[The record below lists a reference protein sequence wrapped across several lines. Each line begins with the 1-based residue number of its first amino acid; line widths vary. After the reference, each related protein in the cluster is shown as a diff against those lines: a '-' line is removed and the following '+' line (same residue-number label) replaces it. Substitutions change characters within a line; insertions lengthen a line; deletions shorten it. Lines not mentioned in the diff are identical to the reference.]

1 MVQSRRWL
9 LAGGLVL
16 TTALGLGGIAV
27 PATAVSAPLTR
38 VVSANPV
45 DVTPHALD
53 GTVRAIAEVGG
64 TVVVGGSFTQVRN
77 AANTATITR
86 SHLMAYDAS
95 TGRILTSFAPSLDG
109 TVETVVAA
117 PEPGAVIV
125 GGSFRTVNGKAQR
138 GLVKLSLTDGSRV
151 TAFSAVTNNAVNKV
165 LLRGNRL
172 LVGGEFT
179 TIGGVSRQRLAS
191 VNAVTGAVTTGFDL
205 PVAGSRKPDVQPH
218 AFVWEMDA
226 TTDGRYLVVL
236 GNFLTVAGASR
247 NQVAVIDLQSNSLTP
262 WQSPRTAYAC
272 GASVSF
278 FFTDVEIAP
287 TNDWFALSARGGY
300 ASPASTG
307 LCDTV
312 SRWELTPNST
322 SAQPTWVNYTGG
334 DTLWSVAVTPA
345 AVYVGGHQR
354 WLNNPYCSNCAG
366 PNAVSREG
374 VGAVSP
380 VDGSALAW
388 NPGRARGVGA
398 QELVATSR
406 GLYIGSDTTR
416 LAQEFHGRLG
426 LFPAT

>member
-9 LAGGLVL
+9 LAGVLALPTALVL
-16 TTALGLGGIAV
+16 GSVAA
-27 PATAVSAPLTR
+27 PATAVSAPLPK

-45 DVTPHALD
+45 DNTPHVLD

-77 AANTATITR
+77 AANTATINR
-86 SHLMAYDAS
+86 SNLIAYDAS
-95 TGRILTSFAPSLDG
+95 TGRVLGAFAPVLDG
-109 TVETVVAA
+109 RVETVVAA

-125 GGSFRTVNGKAQR
+125 GGAFRTVNGKAQR
-138 GLVKLSLTDGSRV
+138 GLVKLSLADGSRIR
-151 TAFSAVTNNAVNKV
+151 AFSAVTNSTVNKV

-179 TIGGVSRQRLAS
+179 SIGGVSRQGLAS
-191 VNAVTGAVTTGFDL
+191 VNAVTGAVATGFDL
-205 PVAGSRKPDVQPH
+205 PVAGSRKPAVQPNS
-218 AFVWEMDA
+218 FVWEMDA
-226 TTDGRYLVVL
+226 TTDGRYLIVL
-236 GNFLTVAGASR
+236 GNFLTVAGVSR
-247 NQVAVIDLQSNSLTP
+247 NQVAIIDLQSNTLTP
-262 WQSPRTAYAC
+262 WQSPRTSYAC

-300 ASPASTG
+300 ASPSSAG

-312 SRWELTPNST
+312 SRWELTPTST

-366 PNAVSREG
+366 PNAVPREG

-380 VDGSALAW
+380 IDGSALAW

-416 LAQEFHGRLG
+416 LAKEYHARLG